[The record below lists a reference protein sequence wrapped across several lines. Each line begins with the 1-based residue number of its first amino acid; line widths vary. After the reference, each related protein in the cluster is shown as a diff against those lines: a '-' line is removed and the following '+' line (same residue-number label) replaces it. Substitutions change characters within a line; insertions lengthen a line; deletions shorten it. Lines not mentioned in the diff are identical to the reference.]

1 MSIGYCCLNMSLK
14 DSGVKINRGMIKK
27 TFDNMGL
34 NYVSDLISLN
44 LSDTLEI
51 LKWNNMNKIYVY
63 RMSSD
68 SFPWMLEY
76 EFSDLP
82 NFEKIKKRLEEI
94 GDYIKN
100 NNIRVSYHPS
110 QFNVLGSLDENVVN
124 RTIKE
129 LDKHSEL
136 MDLMKLEQST
146 FYPINIHINNTKPNI
161 IESSSRFCSNFDK
174 LSNGTKLRLTV
185 ENDDSENKF
194 SVSDLYENIFKK
206 INIPIVFDQHH
217 FNIGKKDQSIE
228 EAFLMSYSTWKT
240 KPITHMSS
248 SRKIEDVNSRKNAH
262 ADYIYE
268 RIETFGFD
276 FDTEIEAKLKDI
288 AVLKYFKDFE

>member
-1 MSIGYCCLNMSLK
+1 
-14 DSGVKINRGMIKK
+14 
-27 TFDNMGL
+27 
-34 NYVSDLISLN
+34 
-44 LSDTLEI
+44 
-51 LKWNNMNKIYVY
+51 
-63 RMSSD
+63 SSD

-194 SVSDLYENIFKK
+194 SVSDLYENIFKTNYIEEK
-206 INIPIVFDQHH
+206 SKNPFLEQVAKLREKEMNRKRKAEELIAEKEELQRL
-217 FNIGKKDQSIE
+217 FNKKDAIPKSLKLLPKEQLDVRIFYFYDGWTSWITNFFNSSFE
-228 EAFLMSYSTWKT
+228 KKYNKSKSELLSQCKLEYDEFLKESDKHFT
-240 KPITHMSS
+240 
-248 SRKIEDVNSRKNAH
+248 N
-262 ADYIYE
+262 IYN
-268 RIETFGFD
+268 
-276 FDTEIEAKLKDI
+276 L
-288 AVLKYFKDFE
+288 YQ